1 MGKQHRLNTKNA
13 VYTAQSG
20 TTRMINYDPAKQVLE
35 VQFIE
40 GDVYHYQHV
49 PKKLWEEYLNI
60 VQSGGSSGTFV
71 NKVIKPYY
79 TFKKVSQ

>member
-1 MGKQHRLNTKNA
+1 MAKQHQLNRKNA

-20 TTRMINYDPAKQVLE
+20 TTRMVNYDQKKQVLE

-49 PKKLWEEYLNI
+49 PKELWKEFLAI
-60 VQSGGSSGTFV
+60 IQSGGSSGTFV
-71 NKVIKPYY
+71 NKVIKPFYK
-79 TFKKVSQ
+79 FKKVSQ